1 MKLNTKPNQIS
12 YTDNAE
18 LDSKISK
25 LYIEILQ
32 KYNFA
37 SYDKEEMYHWDTVI
51 WHHVRHK
58 FMENYAKDVVKYVTP
73 ADELLEAIK
82 PKEKPYSEVF
92 DARVELYTRIINLFQ
107 EYGGIPKQRI
117 SNNVI
122 GAICFTQ
129 IYFRACPHTVYSMVS
144 VKTNNLPTP

>member
-1 MKLNTKPNQIS
+1 MKLNTLPNQIS

-32 KYNFA
+32 KYNFMT
-37 SYDKEEMYHWDTVI
+37 YDKIDMYHWDTVI

-107 EYGGIPKQRI
+107 EYGGIPK
-117 SNNVI
+117 
-122 GAICFTQ
+122 
-129 IYFRACPHTVYSMVS
+129 
-144 VKTNNLPTP
+144 